1 MDIKVITRHGPSNYG
16 SLLQSI
22 ATLRILE
29 NLGHKAEIIDYQ
41 REDERGLK
49 ATIAQVNQKAGYAH
63 NIVKKMLYILVR
75 YPMETIT
82 RARFDGMRK
91 KHLRLT
97 SRVCDEEQ
105 LSTLEADA
113 FMTGSDQVWGPLYNG
128 RYDTAY
134 FLSFVRHAK
143 RLAYAASFGKAK
155 FHNDIIKEYKH
166 LLSAYDAIAVR
177 EDSAV
182 KLLSDWDIP
191 CEGQVLDPTLM
202 LDGRQWSKMI
212 LKEKQE
218 KYVLVY
224 QIHNDVN
231 LNRYAARFAKKTG
244 LPLVRVSPHL
254 HQAKRGGKFKWCPDV
269 SEFLAYIKGCTY
281 LITDSF
287 HGTCFAINFNRQF
300 IEILPNT
307 STGSRNQSILKVTG
321 LENRI
326 LKDFDDFSLTGDII
340 DYDKINDILD
350 KERIVSMRILK
361 NILSR

>member
-1 MDIKVITRHGPSNYG
+1 MNIKVITRHGPSNYG

-22 ATLRILE
+22 ATLHILE
-29 NLGHKAEIIDYQ
+29 KLGHRAEIIDYQ
-41 REDERGLK
+41 RKDERGLK

-63 NIVKKMLYILVR
+63 NIVKKLLYVLVR

-82 RARFDGMRK
+82 RVRFDGMRK
-91 KHLRLT
+91 KYLKLT
-97 SRVCDEEQ
+97 SRVCNEEQ
-105 LSTLEADA
+105 LSMLKADA

-134 FLSFVRHAK
+134 FLSFVRNSK
-143 RLAYAASFGKAK
+143 RLAYAASFGKTN
-155 FHNDIIKEYKH
+155 FHNDIIKEYKQ

-182 KLLSDWDIP
+182 QLLSDWNIP
-191 CEGQVLDPTLM
+191 CKGQVLDPTLM

-231 LNRYAARFAKKTG
+231 LNSYAIRFAKNVD
-244 LPLVRVSPHL
+244 LPLIRVSPHL

-326 LKDFDDFSLTGDII
+326 LKSFDDFSLADNVI
-340 DYDKINDILD
+340 DYDKVNSILY
-350 KERIVSMRILK
+350 KERVSSMRILK
-361 NILSR
+361 TTLGI